1 MELVDFLQAAR
12 RIRPYIHHTPLI
24 RSHFLSEQTRGDVW
38 LKLEN
43 QQPTGSFKV
52 RGALNKLS
60 QLLATERAQGI
71 VAASAG
77 NHALGVAHAAA
88 SLNLGRV
95 AIFVPHSTPD
105 AKLKKL
111 RRFPITLHLAG
122 QTYEDAHQAAVA
134 FAAQTGA
141 VEISAYDDLA
151 VIAGQGTAGV
161 EIMHDLPTAELM
173 LVPIGG
179 GGLVSGVATAVRH
192 INPACQIIGVQPQA
206 SPAAQLSFAQNKAID
221 PYDHAPTIAD
231 GLAGG
236 FGKRPF
242 ALLRQNPPDVVLVSE
257 AEIRQAIVALLAEE
271 QLVIEPSGATAV
283 APLLAGRVNVRGK
296 TAVCILTGGNL
307 AMNLLRQI
315 ITQLASPSNW
325 ATGN

>member
-1 MELVDFLQAAR
+1 MIELSEFLQAQR

-24 RSHFLSEQTRGDVW
+24 HSPYLSELTGGDVW

-52 RGALNKLS
+52 RGALNKIS
-60 QLLATERAQGI
+60 QLSKVEKARGI

-88 SLNLGRV
+88 SLGLPQV
-95 AIFVPHSTPD
+95 DIFVPETAPD

-111 RRFPITLHLAG
+111 RRFPIHVHLAG
-122 QTYEDAHQAAVA
+122 QTYEAAHQAADE
-134 FAAQTGA
+134 FQGQTGA
-141 VEISAYDDLA
+141 VEIPAYDDLT
-151 VIAGQGTAGV
+151 VITGQGTVGL
-161 EIMHDLPTAELM
+161 EIMTHLPEAELV

-192 INPACQIIGVQPQA
+192 IKPSCHIVGVQPEA
-206 SPAAQLSFAQNKAID
+206 SPAAQLSFAQNRAID

-236 FGKRPF
+236 FGATPF
-242 ALLRQNPPDVVLVSE
+242 QLLQTNPPEIVLVSE
-257 AEIRQAIVALLAEE
+257 VQIRQAILALLAEH
-271 QLVIEPSGATAV
+271 QLVIEPSGATAI
-283 APLLAGRVNVRGK
+283 APLLAGSVDVSGK

-307 AMNLLRQI
+307 AMNLLREI
-315 ITQLASPSNW
+315 ITQLPNYPIA
-325 ATGN
+325 GN

>member
-1 MELVDFLQAAR
+1 MFELADFLQAQR

-24 RSHFLSEQTRGDVW
+24 RSDFLSERTGGEVW

-60 QLLATERAQGI
+60 QLSEAEKAQGI
-71 VAASAG
+71 VTASAG

-88 SLNLGRV
+88 ALGLGQV
-95 AIFVPHSTPD
+95 AIFVPETAPE
-105 AKLKKL
+105 AKLNKL

-122 QTYEDAHQAAVA
+122 KTYEDAHQAAA
-134 FAAQTGA
+134 DFASRTGA
-141 VEISAYDDLA
+141 LEISAYDDRD
-151 VIAGQGTAGV
+151 VITGQGTVGV
-161 EIMHDLPTAELM
+161 EIMTNLPACQQI
-173 LVPIGG
+173 LVPVGG
-179 GGLVSGVATAVRH
+179 GGLIAGVATAVRR
-192 INPACQIIGVQPQA
+192 INPACHIIGVQPEA
-206 SPAAQLSFAQNKAID
+206 SPAAQLSFAQGQAID

-236 FGKRPF
+236 FGVRPF
-242 ALLRQNPPDVVLVSE
+242 ELLRHNPPDITLVSE
-257 AEIRQAIVALLAEE
+257 ADIRRAILALLAEH

-283 APLLAGRVNVRGK
+283 APLLTGQVDVAGK

-307 AMNLLRQI
+307 AMNLLHEI
-315 ITQLASPSNW
+315 ITQLPNY
-325 ATGN
+325 